1 MSLEKSPAEGL
12 IGTILEGAYRIEGR
26 LGEGGMAT
34 VYAATHLRL
43 GKRVAVKVMTRELA
57 ANEEALARFHREAEV
72 TSGLGHPHIVQVFDF
87 STTPAGEPF
96 LVMEFLEGE
105 DLDRRLQRVGRL
117 PILSVVHI
125 VKQVASALAATH
137 AKSIVHRDLKP
148 ANIYLLDV
156 AGENDFVKVV
166 DFGISKVRSSSSK
179 LTRTSA
185 LMGTP
190 NYMSPEQAN
199 GAVTDVDERTDQW
212 ALACI
217 AWECLAGEGPFS
229 GENVPSTLF
238 RVVHEPPPPLL
249 PKVAGLHPQVED
261 VLLRA
266 LAKDKNDRF
275 PTVSAFATALE
286 DAVAGMA
293 LVAPQDLSRTAVF
306 SVAVT
311 SMISPRPTT
320 LSSSTGEMEMAAVTP
335 LSRPKW
341 LWPAVAGAAV
351 VVLFG
356 GFLLLRPR
364 SAPKQVLVSPQYVA
378 RPPTAPAPSEPKPA
392 VAPSVDSGGQQ
403 EAKPEFQPALSKTIK
418 EAKAENS
425 QNTVDNK
432 PKEDP
437 AHDVSSQAKKR
448 RVTKKSSQE
457 NQDIWRLD

>member
-1 MSLEKSPAEGL
+1 
-12 IGTILEGAYRIEGR
+12 
-26 LGEGGMAT
+26 
-34 VYAATHLRL
+34 
-43 GKRVAVKVMTRELA
+43 
-57 ANEEALARFHREAEV
+57 
-72 TSGLGHPHIVQVFDF
+72 
-87 STTPAGEPF
+87 
-96 LVMEFLEGE
+96 MEFLEGE
-105 DLDRRLQRVGRL
+105 DLDRRLQRVSRL
-117 PILSVVHI
+117 PILQVVHI

-229 GENVPSTLF
+229 GESVPSTLF

-306 SVAVT
+306 SVAVP

-320 LSSSTGEMEMAAVTP
+320 LSRSTGEMEMAAIAP

-341 LWPAVAGAAV
+341 LWPSAAGAAV

-378 RPPTAPAPSEPKPA
+378 RPLTAPASSEPKPA

-403 EAKPEFQPALSKTIK
+403 EANPEFQPGKSKTT
-418 EAKAENS
+418 AESNAQNS
-425 QNTVDNK
+425 QDTVDIK
-432 PKEDP
+432 PERDP
-437 AHDVSSQAKKR
+437 SRGVPSQAKKR
-448 RVTKKSSQE
+448 RVTKKASRE